1 MHDVVLAFSGGGGVW
16 RRGQLVVR
24 ALGAAGE
31 PCHSAGVP
39 GGGFVSPPL
48 AYPSIKF
55 CPRSVALSSPCSL
68 LPPLFPHVLPS
79 LIPPLLSSPS
89 FFSSPLLP
97 SPPPFASI
105 IVSAHPF
112 VAGDCLM
119 HVQQMSRQ
127 SGLSI

>member
-39 GGGFVSPPL
+39 GGGFLSPPL

-55 CPRSVALSSPCSL
+55 CPRSVALSSFPLFSLLSSLMFCPRSFLLSSL
-68 LPPLFPHVLPS
+68 LPPS
-79 LIPPLLSSPS
+79 SPLLSSLL
-89 FFSSPLLP
+89 LLP
-97 SPPPFASI
+97 SPPLSSLLIRLLPAI
-105 IVSAHPF
+105 AL
-112 VAGDCLM
+112 CM
-119 HVQQMSRQ
+119 YSR
-127 SGLSI
+127 